1 MASTVIVAGLGIA
14 AVGFGARF
22 MLRTIPNLGQKMANA
37 ATNMPKL
44 DSQQMFSSSKYYKG
58 GFEPTMTKRE
68 AALILGVSP
77 SVPPAKIKMAYKRLM
92 LTNHPDRGGSPYLS
106 SKISEAKDL
115 LDK

>member
-1 MASTVIVAGLGIA
+1 MAGTLIVAGLGMA

-37 ATNMPKL
+37 ATSMPRL
-44 DSQQMFSSSKYYKG
+44 DGEMFASSKYYKG
-58 GFEPTMTKRE
+58 GFEPKMTKRE
-68 AALILGVSP
+68 ASLILGVSP
-77 SVPPAKIKMAYKRLM
+77 TAPPAKVKVAYKRLM

-106 SKISEAKDL
+106 SKISEAKDM

>member
-1 MASTVIVAGLGIA
+1 STVIVAGLGIA

-44 DSQQMFSSSKYYKG
+44 DSQMFMKYYKG
-58 GFEPTMTKRE
+58 GFEPTVTKRE

-77 SVPPAKIKMAYKRLM
+77 SGPPAKIK
-92 LTNHPDRGGSPYLS
+92 
-106 SKISEAKDL
+106 
-115 LDK
+115 